1 MAPQTSTEPPFAATA
16 ATAVARPLSPRLK
29 AKVLA
34 TQASM
39 VFERARLSN
48 LLGLPFSLLI
58 CWVLWNKVP
67 QPLLL
72 GWLAAKV
79 LVCLWR
85 VGIDIEQRRAGPA
98 EAPRWLWHN
107 QIAHVAD
114 GLVYGGAGTWL
125 VADPASPV
133 GVLMAAA
140 VIGTASVGFVVLSQ
154 HYRTLLCF
162 VLPLLVPMMVWHL
175 WLGTEISL
183 FVGIGSAVFLV
194 LMLIDGWRSS
204 AHTEATLRLRYR
216 MNELADQRRQAMEL
230 AQQHSAV
237 KGRFL
242 ATMSHE
248 MRTPLHGMLGMA
260 QQLRGARLSSAAE
273 FEQRLATI
281 EQAGEHLLSL
291 INDVL
296 DFSTLETGQL
306 QAASG
311 TFDLANLVAEVADWT
326 RLSADSKQLTFELD
340 AQLAAPCWVR
350 GDAARLRQVLM
361 NLCGNALKFT
371 DEGSIRLQLG
381 RRFDGRTTFDVID
394 TGCGFPAENAE
405 RLFEAF
411 HQEDASNMRR
421 HGGTGLGLAI
431 SRELARLMG
440 GDLRA
445 QGQAGLGAQFT
456 LTLPLPDGTPPAP
469 PDAPAPPPMLRGRVL
484 VVEDNPINAMVAEAM
499 LARAGLGVDTV
510 TDGHQAVQRTSAE
523 HFDVVLMDCQM
534 PVLDGI
540 EATRQIRQRE
550 AGLGST
556 PLPIVGLTANATEED
571 RQACLAAGMD
581 DYLSKPFREHQL
593 HGVLA
598 RYLSPA

>member
-1 MAPQTSTEPPFAATA
+1 MAPPPSSEPSPAA
-16 ATAVARPLSPRLK
+16 VSSRPLSPRLK

-39 VFERARLSN
+39 VFERARLAN

-58 CWVLWNKVP
+58 CWVLWSQVD
-67 QPLLL
+67 QSLLL
-72 GWLAAKV
+72 GWLGAKT

-85 VGIDIEQRRAGPA
+85 VGIDLAQRRAGRA
-98 EAPRWLWHN
+98 EAGHWLTHY
-107 QIAHVAD
+107 QVAHVAD
-114 GLVYGGAGTWL
+114 GLVYGSISTWL
-125 VADPASPV
+125 VQDPSSPL
-133 GVLMAAA
+133 GILMAAT
-140 VIGTASVGFVVLSQ
+140 VVGTASVGYVVLAQ
-154 HYRTLLCF
+154 HYRTLLSF
-162 VLPLLVPMMVWHL
+162 VLPLLLPTMAWQL
-175 WLGTEISL
+175 WLGTEMSL
-183 FVGIGSAVFLV
+183 FVGIGTAMFIG
-194 LMLIDGWRSS
+194 LMLVDGWRSS

-216 MNELADQRRQAMEL
+216 MDELAGQRRQAMEL

-237 KGRFL
+237 KSRFL

-273 FEQRLATI
+273 FEQRLATL

-296 DFSTLETGQL
+296 DFSKVESGQL
-306 QAASG
+306 QAAS
-311 TFDLANLVAEVADWT
+311 TSFDLGALINEVAEWT
-326 RLSADSKQLTFELD
+326 RLSAASKQLAFEPGAPLTG
-340 AQLAAPCWVR
+340 PCWVR
-350 GDAARLRQVLM
+350 GDATRVRQILM
-361 NLCGNALKFT
+361 NLCGNAVKFT
-371 DEGSIRLQLG
+371 DTGAIRLQLA
-381 RRFDGRTTFDVID
+381 RRFDGRTTIDVID
-394 TGCGFPAENAE
+394 SGCGFPAEHAE

-411 HQEDASNMRR
+411 HQEDASNKRR

-440 GDLRA
+440 GDLQA
-445 QGQAGLGAQFT
+445 QGHSGLGSQFT
-456 LTLPLPDGTPPAP
+456 LTLPLPDGAPPALPEPAQP
-469 PDAPAPPPMLRGRVL
+469 PSLRGRVL

-510 TDGHQAVQRTSAE
+510 TDGHQAVQRTLAE
-523 HFDVVLMDCQM
+523 RFDVVLMDCQM

-550 AGLGST
+550 AGSGGT

-581 DYLSKPFREHQL
+581 DYLAKPFREHQL
-593 HGVLA
+593 HSVLA
-598 RYLSPA
+598 RYLTVG